1 MSTVHEGLRPMT
13 TVHRLLDDAF
23 AGFDLTPEVQDLKE
37 EIRTNLEAR
46 ALELQV
52 SGVSPDEAARRAF
65 DELGDVRALV
75 EDATGAAATGG
86 STAPLGPTPVQ
97 RAAQAARLQKVRPR
111 PGFVVG
117 VVLASLV
124 GAAALVVATL
134 GALSTVDVA
143 DAVVLASV
151 ATAAVAVGW
160 ITGASLAQE
169 TTTNHPLPA
178 RRATGYGLG
187 AGLTVAGAALAGVT
201 ALLPLSTG
209 WYVPAGLLLVAGI
222 CLLSALGATQT
233 NRKKAWAR
241 DAEQAYVADNR
252 FEQDPA
258 AAARFG
264 IYTAATW
271 TVAAA
276 VFLAIG
282 FAGGWAWA
290 WLVLVAA
297 SGLWLFMLARML
309 FGTGD
314 RRA

>member
-1 MSTVHEGLRPMT
+1 MS

-23 AGFDLTPEVQDLKE
+23 AGVDLTPEVQDLKE
-37 EIRTNLEAR
+37 EIRSNLEAR
-46 ALELQV
+46 ALELQLA
-52 SGVSPDEAARRAF
+52 GVSPDEAPRRAF

-75 EDATGAAATGG
+75 ADAAGAAPVTVG
-86 STAPLGPTPVQ
+86 SPDGARPQVTAVQ

-124 GAAALVVATL
+124 GAGALVVATL
-134 GALSTVDVA
+134 GALGTVDVA
-143 DAVVLASV
+143 DAALLAALVV
-151 ATAAVAVGW
+151 AAAAVGW
-160 ITGASLAQE
+160 LTGASLAQE

-178 RRATGYGLG
+178 RRAAGYGLG
-187 AGLTVAGAALAGVT
+187 AGLTVGGAALAGAT
-201 ALLPLSTG
+201 ALRPLATG
-209 WYVPAGLLLVAGI
+209 WYVPAGLLLVVGV

-264 IYTAATW
+264 IYTAALW

-276 VFLAIG
+276 VFLAVG

-297 SGLWLFMLARML
+297 SGPWLLMLARML
-309 FGTGD
+309 FGAGTGD

>member
-1 MSTVHEGLRPMT
+1 MS

-23 AGFDLTPEVQDLKE
+23 AGLDLTPEVQDLKE

-46 ALELQV
+46 AREIQT
-52 SGVSPDEAARRAF
+52 SGASPDDAARRAF

-75 EDATGAAATGG
+75 DPTDARPAGPRPDATAT
-86 STAPLGPTPVQ
+86 Q
-97 RAAQAARLQKVRPR
+97 RAAQAARLHKVRPR
-111 PGFVVG
+111 AGFVVG

-124 GAAALVVATL
+124 GGSALVVAAL
-134 GALSTVDVA
+134 GATGAADLTDVA
-143 DAVVLASV
+143 VL
-151 ATAAVAVGW
+151 TAVAVTALAAGW
-160 ITGASLAQE
+160 VTGASLAQE
-169 TTTNHPLPA
+169 TTTNHPLPT

-187 AGLTVAGAALAGVT
+187 AGLVVLGAGLACST
-201 ALLPLSTG
+201 ALLPLATG
-209 WYVPAGLLLVAGI
+209 WYVPAGLLLVAGV

-233 NRKKAWAR
+233 NRRKAWAR
-241 DAEQAYVADNR
+241 DAAQAYAAGNR

-276 VFLAIG
+276 VFLGIG

-290 WLVLVAA
+290 WLTFVAA
-297 SGLWLFMLARML
+297 SGGWLFLLARML
-309 FGTGD
+309 FGTSSGD
-314 RRA
+314 DRG